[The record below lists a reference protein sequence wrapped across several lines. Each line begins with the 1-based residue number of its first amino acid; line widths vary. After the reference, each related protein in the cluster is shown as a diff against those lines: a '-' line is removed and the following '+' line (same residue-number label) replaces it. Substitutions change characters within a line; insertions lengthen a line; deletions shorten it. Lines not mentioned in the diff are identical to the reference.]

1 MLSTIKPPI
10 CFNNSFVKLG
20 EKFFA
25 KLNPTPVEHP
35 KIVKLNDE
43 LSNNLG
49 IDLEMLE
56 LEDWAS
62 IFSGN
67 QILPGS
73 EPLAMV
79 YAGHQFGHL
88 VPQLGDGR
96 AILLGE
102 VIDNSSIRNDI
113 QLKGSGITPFSRQGD
128 GRAAL
133 GPVLREYIVSE
144 AMHALGIPTTRS
156 LCAVTSGEPVY
167 RETVLPGAVLT
178 RVASGHVRT
187 GTFQY
192 FAMRGDE
199 KALTKLA
206 DYVIER
212 NYPEVK
218 EKQNKYLKLLEKV
231 MDRHAQLVTKWLNV
245 GFIHGVMNTDNMAL
259 SGETIDYGPC
269 AFMDSFNKT
278 QVFSSIDH
286 AGRYSYG
293 NQPQIVQ
300 WNLARLAET
309 LLPLID
315 KKEDSAVE
323 MAKDIIESYSGRF
336 KEFWLA
342 GMRQKLGLLT
352 SESEDENLIESL
364 LNIMHENEADFTLSF
379 RSLCDAAFDEKMDK
393 NLRNLFK
400 DEEAFNKWSNSWRSR
415 LSRESVSPEE
425 RVSLMRN
432 VNPAVI
438 PRNHRVEHAL
448 NAAVE
453 NSDYGPFE
461 KLVDVLS
468 SPYEEIKENDEFML
482 PPKPGEHI
490 LQTFCGT

>member
-1 MLSTIKPPI
+1 METSRNNPI
-10 CFNNSFVKLG
+10 YFNNSFVQLG
-20 EKFFA
+20 EKFYA
-25 KLNPTPVEHP
+25 KLNPTPVEQP
-35 KIVKLNDE
+35 KIVKLNEE
-43 LSNNLG
+43 LSNKLG

-56 LEDWAS
+56 LDDWAS

-67 QILPGS
+67 RILPGS

-144 AMHALGIPTTRS
+144 AMNALDIPTTRS

-192 FAMRGDE
+192 FALRGEE
-199 KALTKLA
+199 KAITQLA
-206 DYVIER
+206 NYVIDR
-212 NYPEVK
+212 HYPEVK
-218 EKQNKYLKLLEKV
+218 EAPNTYMKLLENV
-231 MDRHAQLVTKWLNV
+231 MDRHARLVTKWLHM

-286 AGRYSYG
+286 SGRYSYG

-309 LLPLID
+309 ILPLID
-315 KKEDSAVE
+315 KNQESAVE
-323 MAKDIIESYSGRF
+323 MAKEVIELYSERF
-336 KEFWLA
+336 KEFWLS
-342 GMRQKLGLLT
+342 GMRQKLGLFN
-352 SESEDENLIESL
+352 SEQEDENLIESL
-364 LNIMHENEADFTLSF
+364 LNIMHENEADFTLTF
-379 RSLCDAAFDEKMDK
+379 RWLCDAGVDK
-393 NLRNLFK
+393 KNNKNILTLFK
-400 DEEAFNKWSNSWRSR
+400 DAGAYDNWSESWRSR
-415 LSRESVSPEE
+415 LSRESASPEE
-425 RVSLMRN
+425 RVKLMRK

-438 PRNHRVEHAL
+438 PRNHRVEQAL

-453 NSDYGPFE
+453 NLDFGPFE
-461 KLVDVLS
+461 RLVDVLS
-468 SPYEEIKENDEFML
+468 SPYEEMKERDEFML
-482 PPKPGEHI
+482 PPKQGEHV

>member
-1 MLSTIKPPI
+1 MKTSIKVPI
-10 CFNNSFVKLG
+10 CFDNSFVHLG
-20 EKFFA
+20 EKFYA
-25 KLNPTPVEHP
+25 KLNPTPVKQP
-35 KIVKLNDE
+35 KIIKLNDD
-43 LSNNLG
+43 LSDKLG
-49 IDLEMLE
+49 IDLEMLD

-113 QLKGSGITPFSRQGD
+113 QLKGSGVTPFSRQGD

-156 LCAVTSGEPVY
+156 LCALTTGEPVY

-178 RVASGHVRT
+178 RIASGHIRI

-192 FAMRGDE
+192 FALRDD
-199 KALTKLA
+199 KNATTKLA
-206 DYVIER
+206 NYVIER
-212 NYPEVK
+212 HYPEVK
-218 EKQNKYLKLLEKV
+218 ETQNKYLILLEKV
-231 MDRHAQLVTKWLNV
+231 MERQARLVSKWMHV

-269 AFMDSFNKT
+269 AFMDTFNMT

-286 AGRYSYG
+286 SGRYSYG

-300 WNLARLAET
+300 WNLARFAET
-309 LLPLID
+309 ILPLID
-315 KKEDSAVE
+315 KNKEKAAD
-323 MAKDIIESYSGRF
+323 MAKEIIDLYSERF
-336 KEFWLA
+336 QEYWFS

-352 SESEDENLIESL
+352 SDSEDKNLIQSL
-364 LNIMHENEADFTLSF
+364 LNIMQENEADFTLTF
-379 RSLCDAAFDEKMDK
+379 NGLCHALLDKKMDK

-400 DEEAFNKWSNSWRSR
+400 DEGAYDNWAEGWRLR
-415 LSRESVSPEE
+415 LSHESGSNKE
-425 RVSLMRN
+425 RSKLMLAA
-432 VNPAVI
+432 NPAVI
-438 PRNHRVEHAL
+438 PRNHRVEHAI
-448 NAAVE
+448 NSAVE
-453 NSDYGPFE
+453 NLDFGPFE
-461 KLVDVLS
+461 KLVEVLS
-468 SPYEEIKENDEFML
+468 SPYEEIEGQSEFML
-482 PPKPGEHI
+482 PPKHEEKV

>member
-1 MLSTIKPPI
+1 MQTTIKTPI

-25 KLNPTPVEHP
+25 KLNPTPVKHP

-199 KALTKLA
+199 KAITKLA
-206 DYVIER
+206 DYVIDR

-415 LSRESVSPEE
+415 LSRESASPEE
-425 RVSLMRN
+425 RVNLMRN

-482 PPKPGEHI
+482 PPKPGEHV